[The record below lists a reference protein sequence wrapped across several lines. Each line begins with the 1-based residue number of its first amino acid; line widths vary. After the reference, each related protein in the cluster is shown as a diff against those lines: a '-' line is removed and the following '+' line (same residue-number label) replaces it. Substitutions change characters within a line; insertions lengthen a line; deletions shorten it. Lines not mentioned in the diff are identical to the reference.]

1 MDLWQAEMTEA
12 WKDLKLMK
20 LLLYLQA
27 LQRRG
32 ILKLDIEKAPV
43 AVLEHN
49 CMNLKC

>member
-1 MDLWQAEMTEA
+1 MELWQAETTEG
-12 WKDLKLMK
+12 WQDWKLMK
-20 LLLYLQA
+20 LFLNLQA

-43 AVLEHN
+43 AVLEHS